1 MQFRIVSGFLVF
13 IGSYF
18 PLAIILAVQDIPQT
32 WWQRPICTLTSLQ
45 AGSCS
50 FSPFGNPVLALT
62 FAGITACSAIIAFF
76 ALRSISYPFELEV
89 RQSKAIPNELIN
101 YTFPYVVSFMGVSY
115 AEPEKLLGFLVF
127 LIWMFAVTYK
137 SGQIIMNPLLLI
149 FGWRLHEAS
158 ITINGTHREVRVLKR
173 GDLRPGRQW
182 GQTVQD
188 FYVVRD

>member
-1 MQFRIVSGFLVF
+1 
-13 IGSYF
+13 
-18 PLAIILAVQDIPQT
+18 
-32 WWQRPICTLTSLQ
+32 
-45 AGSCS
+45 
-50 FSPFGNPVLALT
+50 
-62 FAGITACSAIIAFF
+62 
-76 ALRSISYPFELEV
+76 
-89 RQSKAIPNELIN
+89 
-101 YTFPYVVSFMGVSY
+101 MGVSY